1 MQLANSIA
9 NNRFWNKHGVS
20 ITWGLAG
27 LCLLLSVIYI
37 GWTTYSQAQTRAAN
51 LQPQDIR
58 PLAQPSRRL
67 YQVAE
72 ITSANLFGDP
82 TPRPV
87 VTNAPKT
94 TLNLT
99 LQGVLSA
106 SDQSMARAII
116 TSGKSK
122 TELYSVGENI
132 QGAGASIKEIRATEV
147 LLNRNGATESLPMVK
162 SDLNKN
168 NPIISYADVNAAN
181 SRQAAL
187 DNLNSG
193 SNRPAVSRER
203 FAAANV
209 NTNRQRQG
217 TNGTPRKVRKP
228 NFSGLDRALKK
239 MGEL

>member
-27 LCLLLSVIYI
+27 LCLLLSAIYI

-67 YQVAE
+67 YQVTE

-106 SDQSMARAII
+106 QDQ
-116 TSGKSK
+116 
-122 TELYSVGENI
+122 
-132 QGAGASIKEIRATEV
+132 
-147 LLNRNGATESLPMVK
+147 
-162 SDLNKN
+162 
-168 NPIISYADVNAAN
+168 
-181 SRQAAL
+181 
-187 DNLNSG
+187 
-193 SNRPAVSRER
+193 
-203 FAAANV
+203 
-209 NTNRQRQG
+209 
-217 TNGTPRKVRKP
+217 
-228 NFSGLDRALKK
+228 FSGLVVAWVVVHVLGLRNMYRALFEVLDLLTRLLPD
-239 MGEL
+239 GLARNRTGRGGGRPPSRAPARSQRAA